1 MNTYAVTASRLGTP
15 LTSLVLTAAD
25 ALAAIEQAE
34 QALRLKVQEYHI
46 SEKAGAVRLVQWTGV
61 EFTARRVN

>member
-1 MNTYAVTASRLGTP
+1 MYTVTASKQGCVIAT
-15 LTSLVLTAAD
+15 LTQVATD

-34 QALRLKVQEYHI
+34 RQLRLKMRTYQI
-46 SEKAGAVRLVQWTGV
+46 SEGEHKTREVSWTGV